1 MYGAQKTLYTMYM
14 RREKGLYSATEFN
27 GLEVGVVV

>member
-14 RREKGLYSATEFN
+14 RREKDFIVATEFN